1 MLVDGYDIEV
11 VREMLVKDIFMIME
25 RYEFGV
31 FIFKGMGDVV
41 FVMGMIGILIGLVV
55 MFLNMDDFKVIG
67 FVMVVVLLI
76 MFYGVF
82 FVNVVCLLIVFKLV
96 VRVGE
101 EKLNQSFVFD
111 GIVGIVDGQNLCV
124 IEGVLKNYFVV
135 SKCGSVEEE

>member
-76 MFYGVF
+76 MLYGVF

-101 EKLNQSFVFD
+101 EKLN
-111 GIVGIVDGQNLCV
+111 
-124 IEGVLKNYFVV
+124 
-135 SKCGSVEEE
+135 